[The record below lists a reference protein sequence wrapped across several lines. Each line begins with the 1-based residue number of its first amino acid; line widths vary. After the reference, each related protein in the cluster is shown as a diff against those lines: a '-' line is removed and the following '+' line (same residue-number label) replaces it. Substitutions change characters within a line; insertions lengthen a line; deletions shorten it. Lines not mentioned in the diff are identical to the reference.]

1 MMKKT
6 ANKNSTVKN
15 AVLLYISG
23 GIVLGLCLFMP
34 VWADTGSPKAQ
45 LETTIQDILGVLRD
59 PALKA
64 DGLREEKKDKLR
76 RIARQRFDYRKMSQ
90 LSLGRHWRQ
99 ISDTEKESFTELF
112 GTLLED
118 TYMAKIDAYTDEKV
132 AFLNERVTEKK
143 AQVDTKIITKDL
155 EIPIN
160 YRMYRKKDDLWM
172 IYDMVIEGVSM
183 IGNYRS
189 QFDQILERQSFN
201 DLVEKLKEKN

>member
-1 MMKKT
+1 MKKT